1 MEQLVPN
8 LLLTGVGGLIGI
20 AGSLGAVVYSNVT
33 ARRNQRLA
41 VASRF
46 LRQARMLG
54 AQISREARRAD
65 DLDLPIIPGW
75 DLSLIAEQEEI
86 TLHLGEEAE
95 RSAQKVIDALSEMLT
110 GTVGSMMRFDG
121 AIQEFRI
128 VYWKLAG
135 QRRKDKGKRD
145 EEPVVNNDPNGEI
158 GI

>member
-1 MEQLVPN
+1 H
-8 LLLTGVGGLIGI
+8 GLG
-20 AGSLGAVVYSNVT
+20 
-33 ARRNQRLA
+33 

-46 LRQARMLG
+46 GRQARMLG

-65 DLDLPIIPGW
+65 DLDLPIIAGW

-95 RSAQKVIDALSEMLT
+95 RSAQKVIDALAEMLT
-110 GTVGSMMRFDG
+110 GTVGSMMRFDD
-121 AIQEFRI
+121 AIRD
-128 VYWKLAG
+128 VRMVDRKLAG
-135 QRRKDKGKRD
+135 QRRDDKVKRD

>member
-1 MEQLVPN
+1 
-8 LLLTGVGGLIGI
+8 
-20 AGSLGAVVYSNVT
+20 
-33 ARRNQRLA
+33 
-41 VASRF
+41 
-46 LRQARMLG
+46 MLG

-121 AIQEFRI
+121 AIQELRI
-128 VYWKLAG
+128 VYWKLTS
-135 QRRKDKGKRD
+135 QRQKDKEVCD
-145 EEPVVNNDPNGEI
+145 EESVVNNDPKVEI